1 MDKVN
6 SIKKAII
13 RPLISEKSLN
23 MIDKFNKYSFIVSND
38 INKIELTAHIEKIY
52 SVKVL
57 DVTVIN
63 VSGKIVRFGK
73 KRIPGRRGNFKK
85 AFVTL
90 KKGDKID
97 LFEIKS

>member
-38 INKIELTAHIEKIY
+38 INKL
-52 SVKVL
+52 
-57 DVTVIN
+57 N
-63 VSGKIVRFGK
+63 
-73 KRIPGRRGNFKK
+73 
-85 AFVTL
+85 
-90 KKGDKID
+90 
-97 LFEIKS
+97 

>member
-1 MDKVN
+1 
-6 SIKKAII
+6 
-13 RPLISEKSLN
+13 
-23 MIDKFNKYSFIVSND
+23 
-38 INKIELTAHIEKIY
+38 
-52 SVKVL
+52 
-57 DVTVIN
+57 VIN

-73 KRIPGRRGNFKK
+73 KRIPGRRSNFKK

>member
-1 MDKVN
+1 MDNKSLVKKV
-6 SIKKAII
+6 IV

-23 MIDKFNKYSFIVSND
+23 MIDKYNKYSFIVSND
-38 INKIELTAHIEKIY
+38 INKIELTDHIEKTY
-52 SVKVL
+52 SVKVEG
-57 DVTVIN
+57 VTIIN
-63 VSGKIVRFGK
+63 AIGKIVRFGK